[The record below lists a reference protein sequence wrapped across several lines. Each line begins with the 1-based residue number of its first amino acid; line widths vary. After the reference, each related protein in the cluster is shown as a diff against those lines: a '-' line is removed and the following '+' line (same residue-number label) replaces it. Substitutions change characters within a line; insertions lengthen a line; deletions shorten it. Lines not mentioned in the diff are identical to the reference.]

1 MKQWL
6 GFLGVVA
13 LLAVICGLFAF
24 VIPLETDT
32 MSSNDTLCAG
42 SNLMP
47 DEVTPPCSGSVT
59 KSYHLVKG
67 EMQAYQDAK
76 KCIDAHLPTCSTT
89 TVKLFL

>member
-13 LLAVICGLFAF
+13 LLAIICSVFMF
-24 VIPLETDT
+24 IVPLESDTQTD
-32 MSSNDTLCAG
+32 NNTLCAG

-47 DEVTPPCSGSVT
+47 DEVTLSCPGPVT
-59 KSYHLVKG
+59 KDYHLVKG
-67 EMQAYQDAK
+67 EMQAYLDAK
-76 KCIDAHLPTCSTT
+76 KCIDVHSVSCPAE